1 MIITK
6 LDRFARN
13 TREALNLIDD
23 LLKEKIMI
31 KVLNLGTIDNTPIG
45 RMIVRTLLS
54 VAEMERD
61 MIIERTQAGK
71 IFASQHNPNYK
82 EGRPKRKKIAGI
94 WLSLNIL
101 TLIL

>member
-1 MIITK
+1 
-6 LDRFARN
+6 
-13 TREALNLIDD
+13 
-23 LLKEKIMI
+23 MI
-31 KVLNLGTIDNTPIG
+31 KVLNLGTIDTPQFG
-45 RMIVRTLLS
+45 RMFVRPLLS

-61 MIIERTQAGK
+61 MIIERPQAGK

>member
-1 MIITK
+1 
-6 LDRFARN
+6 
-13 TREALNLIDD
+13 
-23 LLKEKIMI
+23 MI

-45 RMIVRTLLS
+45 HMIVRTLLS

-82 EGRPKRKKIAGI
+82 EGDPKEKR
-94 WLSLNIL
+94 
-101 TLIL
+101 